1 MPDMQQLN
9 PYSILDNNL
18 TALQGYYKNKIK
30 TLQGYGLNP
39 DQYNQIMME
48 WQEEYDARKFKIIS
62 ARLQLD
68 DIKLGVDAGK
78 IDPMAGEQ
86 AMMGLVLPED
96 TYNAMYPKQQAQ
108 RGRFTPNEYNSYVK
122 EFTDAIGST
131 VVKPWTK
138 RNYADPEQLKEQ
150 YFANRVKYGYD
161 TDMNVPEKQAFD
173 LAWDQAASS
182 NKKTLN
188 AWKNIVKNDPEV
200 MMSRTYDARLLEIAK
215 KKATGQSISP
225 MAKALQKKPK
235 ESYFGQAAKQSLNTV
250 NPLAYQT
257 VEKFLSDRNQ
267 KKEQQSMP
275 RVTSDDDYDKLKS
288 GTQFIDPNGNIR
300 TKP

>member
-1 MPDMQQLN
+1 MPNTQQLN

-18 TALQGYYKNKIK
+18 TALQGYYRNKIK
-30 TLQGYGLNP
+30 TLQGYNLNP
-39 DQYNQIMME
+39 DQYNQIIMG
-48 WQEEYDARKFKIIS
+48 WQEEYDTRKFKIIS

-68 DIKLGVDAGK
+68 DIKLGMDAGK

-96 TYNAMYPKQQAQ
+96 TYNAMYPKQQTQQ

-150 YFANRVKYGYD
+150 YFAARTKYGYD
-161 TDMNVPEKQAFD
+161 SDMNIAEKQAFD
-173 LAWDQAASS
+173 LAWDQAAS
-182 NKKTLN
+182 NDKKTLD
-188 AWKNIVKNDPEV
+188 AWKNVVKNDPEV

-215 KKATGQSISP
+215 KKATGQPISP
-225 MAKALQKKPK
+225 MAKALQKKPSK
-235 ESYFGQAAKQSLNTV
+235 LATAGVAMAGASPLFGTALRSYLSKKA
-250 NPLAYQT
+250 
-257 VEKFLSDRNQ
+257 EKI
-267 KKEQQSMP
+267 KQQSMP
-275 RVTSDDDYDKLKS
+275 RVTSDEDYDKLES
-288 GTQFIDPNGNIR
+288 GTQYIDPNGNVR
-300 TKP
+300 TKS